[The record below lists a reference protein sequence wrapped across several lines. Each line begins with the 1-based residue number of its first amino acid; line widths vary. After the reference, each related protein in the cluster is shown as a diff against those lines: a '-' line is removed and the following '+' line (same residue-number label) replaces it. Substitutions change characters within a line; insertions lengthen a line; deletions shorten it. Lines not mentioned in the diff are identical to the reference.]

1 MKSTNEKNIENIEF
15 LENKNIKNIEK
26 LLKIMSYLRD
36 PENGCAW
43 DREQSFESIAPY
55 TVEEAY
61 EVVQAIQDK
70 DFENLKD
77 ELGDLLLQVVFLSQL
92 ANEKNL
98 FNFDDVVI
106 NIKEKLIRR
115 HPHIFDYKNKNILNT
130 PDDVK
135 NQWDKIKLKE
145 NNNKKFDK
153 SSLDRITKILPSVLK
168 SQKIQEE
175 VSKDGFD
182 FKNVEGCVNKLLEE
196 LGEYKKELKTQN
208 KKKLIDEGGD
218 LLFSAINILRKS
230 GINSEEALNNAITK
244 FINRYRKAEELA
256 SSDGLQFKETT
267 IYQKNEY
274 WIKSKKFYS

>member
-26 LLKIMSYLRD
+26 LIKIMSYLRD
-36 PENGCAW
+36 PKYGCAW
-43 DREQSFESIAPY
+43 DRKQSFESIAPY

-61 EVVQAIQDK
+61 EVVQAIQDG
-70 DFENLKD
+70 DFEGLKD

-98 FNFDDVVI
+98 FNFDNVVLS
-106 NIKEKLIRR
+106 IKEKLIRR
-115 HPHIFDYKNKNILNT
+115 HPHIFDIKNEKTLNT
-130 PDDVK
+130 PEEVK
-135 NQWDKIKLKE
+135 NQWDKIKLEE
-145 NNNKKFDK
+145 NNNKKFDA
-153 SSLDRITKILPSVLK
+153 SALDRVTKTLPSVLK

-182 FKNVEGCVNKLLEE
+182 FKNVENCINKLLEE
-196 LGEYKKELKTQN
+196 LNEYKDALQAQN
-208 KKKLIDEGGD
+208 EKNLIDEGGD

-230 GINSEEALNNAITK
+230 GINSEEALNYANTK
-244 FINRYRKAEELA
+244 FIKRYRKAEELA
-256 SSDGLQFKETT
+256 SNDGFKFKETT
-267 IYQKNEY
+267 ISQKNEY

>member
-1 MKSTNEKNIENIEF
+1 MKSK
-15 LENKNIKNIEK
+15 NKNNIKFLDNKSIKNIEK

-70 DFENLKD
+70 DFEGLKD

-98 FNFDDVVI
+98 FNFEDVVLS
-106 NIKEKLIRR
+106 IKEKLIRR
-115 HPHIFDYKNKNILNT
+115 HPHIFDYKNKKILST

-145 NNNKKFDK
+145 NNNKKLDK
-153 SSLDRITKILPSVLK
+153 STLDRITKTLPSVLK

-196 LGEYKKELKTQN
+196 LDEYKEALQTQN
-208 KKKLIDEGGD
+208 KKSLIDEGGD
-218 LLFSAINILRKS
+218 LLFSAVNILRKS
-230 GINSEEALNNAITK
+230 GINSEEALNNTNTK
-244 FINRYRKAEELA
+244 FMNRYRKAEELA
-256 SSDGLQFKETT
+256 SSDGFQFKEVTVS
-267 IYQKNEY
+267 QKNEY

>member
-1 MKSTNEKNIENIEF
+1 MKSINKKNIEF
-15 LENKNIKNIEK
+15 LNNKSTKNIEK
-26 LLKIMSYLRD
+26 LIKIMSYLRD

-43 DREQSFESIAPY
+43 DREQTFESIAPY

-61 EVVQAIQDK
+61 EVVQAIQDR
-70 DFENLKD
+70 DFEGLQD

-98 FNFDDVVI
+98 FNFEDVVLS
-106 NIKEKLIRR
+106 IKEKLIRR
-115 HPHIFDYKNKNILNT
+115 HPHIFDYKNKKILNT
-130 PDDVK
+130 PEDVR

-145 NNNKKFDK
+145 KNNNEFNK
-153 SSLDRITKILPSVLK
+153 SSLDRVTKTLPSVLK

-182 FKNVEGCVNKLLEE
+182 FKNVEDCINKLLEE
-196 LGEYKKELKTQN
+196 LNEYKEALQTQN
-208 KKKLIDEGGD
+208 KKNLIDEGGD

-230 GINSEEALNNAITK
+230 GINSEEALYNANGK

-256 SSDGLQFKETT
+256 SNDGFQFKEIT
-267 IYQKNEY
+267 IFKKNEY

>member
-26 LLKIMSYLRD
+26 LIKIMSYLRD
-36 PENGCAW
+36 PKYGCAW
-43 DREQSFESIAPY
+43 DRKQSFESIAPY

-61 EVVQAIQDK
+61 EVVQAIQDG
-70 DFENLKD
+70 DFEGLKD

-98 FNFDDVVI
+98 FNFDNVVLS
-106 NIKEKLIRR
+106 IKEKLIRR
-115 HPHIFDYKNKNILNT
+115 HPHIFDNKNEKTLNT
-130 PDDVK
+130 PEDVK
-135 NQWDKIKLKE
+135 NQWDKIKLEE
-145 NNNKKFDK
+145 NNNKKFD
-153 SSLDRITKILPSVLK
+153 SSALDRVTKTLPSVLK

-182 FKNVEGCVNKLLEE
+182 FKNVENCINKLLEE
-196 LGEYKKELKTQN
+196 LNEYKDALQAQN
-208 KKKLIDEGGD
+208 EKNLIDEGGD

-230 GINSEEALNNAITK
+230 GINSEEALNYANTK
-244 FINRYRKAEELA
+244 FIKRYRKAEELA
-256 SSDGLQFKETT
+256 SNDGFKFKETT
-267 IYQKNEY
+267 ISQKNEY

>member
-1 MKSTNEKNIENIEF
+1 MKSINKKNIKF
-15 LENKNIKNIEK
+15 LDNKSIKNIEK

-61 EVVQAIQDK
+61 EVVQAIQDRN
-70 DFENLKD
+70 FEGLKD

-98 FNFDDVVI
+98 FNFDDVVLG
-106 NIKEKLIRR
+106 IKEKLIRR
-115 HPHIFDYKNKNILNT
+115 HPHIFDYKNKKILNT

-135 NQWDKIKLKE
+135 KQWDKIKLEE

-153 SSLDRITKILPSVLK
+153 SALDRITKTLPSVLK

-175 VSKDGFD
+175 ASKDGFD
-182 FKNVEGCVNKLLEE
+182 FKNVEECVNKLLEE
-196 LGEYKKELKTQN
+196 LDEYKEAFQTQN
-208 KKKLIDEGGD
+208 KKSLIDEGGD

-230 GINSEEALNNAITK
+230 GINSEEALNNANTK

-256 SSDGLQFKETT
+256 SNDGFQFKEITVSK
-267 IYQKNEY
+267 KNEY

>member
-26 LLKIMSYLRD
+26 LIKIMSYLRD
-36 PENGCAW
+36 PKYGCAW
-43 DREQSFESIAPY
+43 DRKQSFESIAPY

-61 EVVQAIQDK
+61 EVVQAIQDG
-70 DFENLKD
+70 DFEGLKD

-98 FNFDDVVI
+98 FNFENVVLS
-106 NIKEKLIRR
+106 IKEKLIRR
-115 HPHIFDYKNKNILNT
+115 HPHIFDIKNEKTLNT
-130 PDDVK
+130 PEDVK
-135 NQWDKIKLKE
+135 NQWDKIKLEE
-145 NNNKKFDK
+145 NNNKKFDA
-153 SSLDRITKILPSVLK
+153 SALDRVTKTLPSVLK

-182 FKNVEGCVNKLLEE
+182 FKNVENCINKLLEE
-196 LGEYKKELKTQN
+196 LNEYKDALQAQN
-208 KKKLIDEGGD
+208 EKNLIDEGGD

-230 GINSEEALNNAITK
+230 GINSEEALNYANTK
-244 FINRYRKAEELA
+244 FIKRYRKAEELA
-256 SSDGLQFKETT
+256 SNDGFKFKETT
-267 IYQKNEY
+267 ISQKNEY